1 MKFFA
6 DFNPYNMINED
17 LLLSFGAEIRTYDPD
32 DIIFSEGDIPG
43 FFFYISE
50 GKVKLNN
57 YNEAG
62 KEFIQV
68 MFSKGESLGLS
79 SLFTE
84 KKYPINAVAVEESEI
99 LRLPKASFFDMLKKE
114 PEHYHR
120 ILQYVSEHMYYKY
133 LMMQSMAFQN
143 PSEKLLTLMDY
154 MKFNHEDKSQYSFQ
168 VPMTRQQ
175 LASLTGLSVE
185 TVIRVIKNLEK
196 EGILK
201 IQNRK
206 IYY

>member
-1 MKFFA
+1 
-6 DFNPYNMINED
+6 MINED
-17 LLLSFGAEIRTYDPD
+17 LLFSFGAELRTYDPD
-32 DIIFSEGDIPG
+32 DIIFSEGDVPG
-43 FFFYISE
+43 FYFFITE

-62 KEFIQV
+62 KEFIQGI
-68 MFSKGESLGLS
+68 FSNGHSLGLS
-79 SLFTE
+79 SLFAL
-84 KKYPINAVAVEESEI
+84 KNYPVNAVAVEESEI
-99 LRLPKASFFDMLKKE
+99 VRIPKSHFLDILKKQ
-114 PEHYHR
+114 PELYPQ
-120 ILQYVSEHMYYKY
+120 ILQCMSENMHYKY

-143 PSEKLLTLMDY
+143 PSQKLLTLMDY
-154 MKFNHEDKSQYSFQ
+154 LKIHHEDQSQYALQIPF
-168 VPMTRQQ
+168 TRQQ

-185 TVIRVIKNLEK
+185 TVIRVIKNMEK

>member
-1 MKFFA
+1 
-6 DFNPYNMINED
+6 MINED
-17 LLLSFGAEIRTYDPD
+17 LLLSFGAEIRSYDSE
-32 DIIFSEGDIPG
+32 DIIFSEGEIPVYYY
-43 FFFYISE
+43 YITK
-50 GKVKLNN
+50 GKIKLNN

-62 KEFIQV
+62 KEFIQGI
-68 MFSKGESLGLS
+68 FSKNHSLGLT

-84 KKYPINAVAVEESEI
+84 KRYPVNAVTVEASEV
-99 LRLPKASFFDMLKKE
+99 LRLPKAQFLDVLKQN
-114 PEHYHR
+114 PDHYPD
-120 ILQYVSEHMYYKY
+120 ILHCISEYMYYKY

-143 PSEKLLTLMDY
+143 PSGKLLTLMDY
-154 MKFNHEDKSQYSFQ
+154 LKFQHDDKSQYSLQ
-168 VPMTRQQ
+168 IPLTRQQ

-196 EGILK
+196 QDVLK